1 MKKGQNVAEKQGR
14 REGRR
19 RRRMEM
25 HNACMGYAN
34 EGFLNYE

>member
-14 REGRR
+14 REG